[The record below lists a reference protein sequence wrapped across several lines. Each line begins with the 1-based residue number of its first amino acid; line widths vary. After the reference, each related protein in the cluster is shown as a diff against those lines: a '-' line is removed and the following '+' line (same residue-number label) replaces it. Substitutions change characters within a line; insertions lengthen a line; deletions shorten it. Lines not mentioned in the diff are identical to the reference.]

1 MKNII
6 GTINL
11 ILGSMQVLFPIV
23 FYTAIINKLASLY
36 SSFGVSQASSS
47 SFYLGVIF
55 MLGVTNIAL
64 GIGNF
69 RLKEKI
75 TQNRFMLS
83 VVVAAVSFFVMG
95 LCSVFVLYSIYAPLY
110 NIMN

>member
-1 MKNII
+1 M
-6 GTINL
+6 T
-11 ILGSMQVLFPIV
+11 
-23 FYTAIINKLASLY
+23 SLY
-36 SSFGVSQASSS
+36 GS
-47 SFYLGVIF
+47 LGVTQTSSPSLFLGIIF
-55 MLGVTNIAL
+55 ILGVTNIAL

-69 RLKEKI
+69 RLKDKI

-95 LCSVFVLYSIYAPLY
+95 LCSVFVLYSVYVPLY